1 MGLRFFQPQYSSIK
15 HHRAWATSAQEAH
28 FSGPAAEGPCQS
40 THALTGYLPAA
51 WCSDSLYPS
60 LLGTGQRERGPCSC
74 KSGCRHASG
83 RRGPSRGH
91 LKIQWGIWSIAL
103 LWNGGRAALSTLN
116 MARARHPRLPSPQS
130 RAGPYTT
137 LACLPR

>member
-15 HHRAWATSAQEAH
+15 HRRAWATSIQEAQ

-40 THALTGYLPAA
+40 TCAHTGYLPAA
-51 WCSDSLYPS
+51 WCSDSLHPS

-83 RRGPSRGH
+83 RREPSREH
-91 LKIQWGIWSIAL
+91 LKRVGGLEHCSALGWGQGSAEHPKDGMGQTSQAPI
-103 LWNGGRAALSTLN
+103 STV
-116 MARARHPRLPSPQS
+116 
-130 RAGPYTT
+130 
-137 LACLPR
+137 